1 MKVLRCREAGFD
13 CEGEIRAENEE
24 EVLRQAAEHAQ
35 RDHNTSVT
43 PEMATRI
50 RSLILAPCAF

>member
-1 MKVLRCREAGFD
+1 MKVLRCRDVGFD

-35 RDHNTSVT
+35 RDHNTAVT
-43 PEMATRI
+43 PEMAAQI
-50 RSLILAPCAF
+50 RGLIRDEAA